1 MQSAYTG
8 LVGQVFA
15 VDLVGHLLQDGQ
27 RRRVIGPPCLVLPLE
42 LFHNLPDGP
51 FDLPSCLGRLTR
63 ADMEDHLY
71 PSSFEDKVGYKLLV
85 LGPGFLVD
93 SMAGEVPR
101 GGNGVLDAPDLR
113 EVLGE
118 VFQVLVPPNDNL
130 NLWEFPFLFP
140 PFSKGGTG
148 GIFLSDGPIE

>member
-15 VDLVGHLLQDGQ
+15 VDRVGHLLQDG
-27 RRRVIGPPCLVLPLE
+27 RRRRSIGLPRLVLPPE

-51 FDLPSCLGRLTR
+51 FDLPSRLGSLTP
-63 ADMEDHLY
+63 ADMENRLH

-85 LGPGFLVD
+85 LDPGLLIG
-93 SMAGEVPR
+93 SMAGEELR
-101 GGNGVLDAPDLR
+101 GGNGVLDVPDLR

-118 VFQVLVPPNDNL
+118 VFQVVVPPDDNL
-130 NLWEFPFLFP
+130 NLLGISIFVSPLF
-140 PFSKGGTG
+140 
-148 GIFLSDGPIE
+148 